1 MYKYFA
7 LTILVLAC
15 VEARKHH
22 HQDPFAALDQQLS
35 HSLAFHYLW
44 PWSELMQAAAAMNEE
59 DNLEEPQIT
68 ADPNRFEIKINV
80 KRFKPEELRIKVKN
94 QYIVVEGRH
103 KTTATDNRFMANH
116 FVQRFNLPPG
126 SKQEE
131 VTAVLNEKGVLIVSA
146 PRHEVPPPPAERIV
160 PIEVRLPQAPSER
173 PSVPS
178 ENPIEASSERVEN
191 SSEKIETSSE
201 KIETS
206 SEKAEILSE
215 AIENS
220 SEKVEIS
227 SEKVEVSSESP
238 YRKPSSES
246 PLVELHMFDKSHV
259 GKIRKKELKNT
270 TKHVK
275 DNEVSKGVNGNLLD
289 YALIEAEE

>member
-1 MYKYFA
+1 MYKYIA
-7 LTILVLAC
+7 LTFLILAG
-15 VEARKHH
+15 VEARKHQ

-68 ADPNRFEIKINV
+68 ADPNRFEIRINA

-103 KTTATDNRFMANH
+103 RTTAMDNRFMANH

-131 VTAVLNEKGVLIVSA
+131 VTAVLNERGVLVVSA

-160 PIEVRLPQAPSER
+160 PIEVRLPQVTSSSESPS
-173 PSVPS
+173 SSS
-178 ENPIEASSERVEN
+178 ENPIQT

-206 SEKAEILSE
+206 SEKIETSSEKIETSSEKIETSSEKVQSELE
-215 AIENS
+215 AIETS
-220 SEKVEIS
+220 SEKVETS
-227 SEKVEVSSESP
+227 SEKAEDFSESL
-238 YRKPSSES
+238 YKKPSSES
-246 PLVELHMFDKSHV
+246 PLVELHLFDKSHI
-259 GKIRKKELKNT
+259 GKIR
-270 TKHVK
+270 
-275 DNEVSKGVNGNLLD
+275 
-289 YALIEAEE
+289 